1 MYEREISR
9 FRELLRIGVSA
20 LKEASQVYVKAI
32 DRAPEAKQAFRELV
46 PEVPASAWASFE
58 KVGRGQMHEKLLL
71 FGGRVHNLLRAL
83 PLSEQTDALENGIL
97 LLLHDG
103 GSMRVMPEALT
114 QSQVTQVFGDGGI
127 RDLDAQRAWME
138 SRRDYRLPY
147 ARVSRNDYKV
157 EGSLL
162 VVNTPMSFRLA
173 DLLDIIARMEDAR
186 C

>member
-83 PLSEQTDALENGIL
+83 PLSEQTDALENGIPN
-97 LLLHDG
+97 
-103 GSMRVMPEALT
+103 SATTASSATSTTSSP
-114 QSQVTQVFGDGGI
+114 
-127 RDLDAQRAWME
+127 RANW
-138 SRRDYRLPY
+138 SACSTRP
-147 ARVSRNDYKV
+147 AST
-157 EGSLL
+157 SP
-162 VVNTPMSFRLA
+162 T
-173 DLLDIIARMEDAR
+173 
-186 C
+186 

>member
-1 MYEREISR
+1 MFEKEIR
-9 FRELLRIGVSA
+9 KFRELLQIGISA

-32 DRAPEAKQAFRELV
+32 DKDPAAKQAFCEQL
-46 PEVPASAWASFE
+46 PEIPKAAWSSFE

-71 FGGRVHNLLRAL
+71 FGGRVHNLLRSL
-83 PLSEQTDALENGIL
+83 PLSEQADALENGIE

-103 GSMRVMPEALT
+103 GVMRVMPEALT
-114 QSQVTQVFGDGGI
+114 QSQVSQVFGDGGI

-147 ARVSRNDYKV
+147 ARAPRNDYKV